1 MSIMPPTHEGS
12 EGMSSPS
19 SIRKFEYRHCRITTG
34 FDVDFVANGETF
46 HGICKDVGNSGIRA
60 TFDGPLVVGS
70 SGLLILRHPVGAL
83 QLDAQVVYIE
93 KRQVGLEFRFNTP
106 WECSVAIEYIASIAN
121 HAEPALIVR
130 FPSL

>member
-1 MSIMPPTHEGS
+1 
-12 EGMSSPS
+12 MSSPS

-106 WECSVAIEYIASIAN
+106 WLSNILLQSQIMQN
-121 HAEPALIVR
+121 RH
-130 FPSL
+130 